1 MKKTL
6 TINLNGYVFNIDN
19 DAYETLHA
27 YLERVSMR
35 FADDERD
42 EIMRDIEARIAD
54 LFAERLQNR
63 NVVDEADVAAIV
75 ETLGQPEQFD
85 SDESDTTPPQEP
97 TDKKQK
103 RKFRKFYR
111 NTDDQMLGG
120 VAAGLAAYLGW
131 DVTAV
136 RLLFVMVLLL
146 GFGWIIPIYLVLW
159 LLLPEA
165 KTAAQKLEMRGIE
178 PNLENIRKYIVSD
191 RFKETAQHVGS
202 RLGEVILWLI
212 KILLIAVCGLVG
224 LVLFAAAICA
234 LIAIFAVIVGGSSM
248 YADLFHT
255 PIDNA
260 YGITILVSAT
270 LLLLCP
276 AIGLTAA
283 CVRLVSR
290 DRQAPRRRWVG
301 WTLLIVWLLSLFT
314 LIGTAIYT
322 ARHHTFDANS
332 LACIGMMLDDS
343 QNFDSEE
350 MIEQRKCTPFASIEV
365 GDAIDVQLTQGDACS
380 VAIEARPHELR
391 NIETRVENGV
401 LHIESSGHQHRVVA
415 HVCAPSYQHLEA
427 GDAACIECDGALTL
441 GHIVVEASGASKI
454 TLRGSAQRVK
464 LEADEAST
472 IDLTQLDASEI
483 NAEASEASTVRLGT
497 ARRMVLV
504 ASEASTITFD
514 TAGEAILSASEA
526 STIRYKTQPT
536 PCEKRCD
543 IGSIVA
549 SSK

>member
-85 SDESDTTPPQEP
+85 SDENDTTPPQEP
-97 TDKKQK
+97 ADKEEK

-120 VAAGLAAYLGW
+120 VASGLAAYLGW

-136 RLLFVMVLLL
+136 RLLLVMVLLL

-212 KILLIAVCGLVG
+212 KILFIVVCGLIG
-224 LVLFAAAICA
+224 LVLFAAAICT
-234 LIAIFAVIVGGSSM
+234 LIAIFAVIVGGSGM
-248 YADLFHT
+248 YADMFHT
-255 PIDNA
+255 SIGNG
-260 YGITILVSAT
+260 YGIAILTSAT

-290 DRQAPRRRWVG
+290 NKQAPRHHWVG
-301 WTLLIVWLLSLFT
+301 WTLLIVWFVSLFT

-322 ARHHTFDANS
+322 ARHHTLDANS
-332 LACIGMMLDDS
+332 LARIGMMFDDS
-343 QNFDSEE
+343 RNDFNSED

-365 GDAIDVQLTQGDACS
+365 SDAIDVQLTQADTCS
-380 VAIEARPHELR
+380 VAIEARPNELR
-391 NIETRVENGV
+391 NIETRIENGV

-415 HVCAPSYQHLEA
+415 YVCAPSYQHLEA
-427 GDAACIECDGALTL
+427 GDAARIECADALTL
-441 GHIVVEASGASKI
+441 DHITIEANDASKI
-454 TLRGSAQRVK
+454 TLRGTAQRVK
-464 LEADEAST
+464 GEASAAST
-472 IDLTQLDASEI
+472 IDLTQLAADEI
-483 NAEASEASTVRLGT
+483 TAEAGEASTVRLGS
-497 ARRMVLV
+497 AHRMVLI
-504 ASEASTITFD
+504 AADASTIAFD
-514 TAGEAILSASEA
+514 TANEATLSASNA
-526 STIRYKTQPT
+526 STIRYKTQPAK
-536 PCEKRCD
+536 CEKRCD
-543 IGSIVA
+543 IC
-549 SSK
+549 SKIGN